1 MDGFQYVTEIILTLF
16 PQAFTIAFTKA
27 FKIVFPNLVF
37 DECISENL
45 AAVLGSL

>member
-1 MDGFQYVTEIILTLF
+1 MDGFQYVTGIILTLF
-16 PQAFTIAFTKA
+16 PQAFTTAFTKA

-37 DECISENL
+37 DECVSENL